1 MGWYLFFAF
10 PFLSF
15 LCLFLLLFFFFTMTL
30 SILAGADVGT
40 KELEPT
46 IAEEAKGL
54 APRVQT
60 TEAQTG
66 IP

>member
-1 MGWYLFFAF
+1 
-10 PFLSF
+10 
-15 LCLFLLLFFFFTMTL
+15 MTL
-30 SILAGADVGT
+30 SILAGVDAGT
-40 KELEPT
+40 KELELA
-46 IAEEAKGL
+46 IAKEAKGL

>member
-1 MGWYLFFAF
+1 
-10 PFLSF
+10 
-15 LCLFLLLFFFFTMTL
+15 MTL
-30 SILAGADVGT
+30 SILAGVDAGT